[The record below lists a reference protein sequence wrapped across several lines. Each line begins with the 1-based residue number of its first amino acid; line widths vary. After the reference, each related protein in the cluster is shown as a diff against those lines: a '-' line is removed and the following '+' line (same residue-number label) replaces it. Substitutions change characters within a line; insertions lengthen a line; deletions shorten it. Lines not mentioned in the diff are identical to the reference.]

1 MKLTEIKSLLE
12 LNPTK
17 RINFEICGKRIPSHF
32 HITEAGK
39 IKKSFV
45 DCGGNVREKISCA
58 IQIWVANDFEHR
70 VDSEKFLKI
79 LKFADRFFSEQENPE
94 MEIEYGEEVISQY
107 QIESFR
113 INHEQICFEA
123 FGMKTDCLA
132 PEKCGLSCGRKENLV
147 TIQKK
152 ENKRLGG
159 VRVVVNDSQASGYI
173 LRRLNSEAYE
183 IWLDNEY
190 TVKVLS
196 PNEFTEVGA

>member
-1 MKLTEIKSLLE
+1 MKLIEIKSLLE

-17 RINFEICGKRIPSHF
+17 KINFEIYGKRIPIHF
-32 HITEAGK
+32 HVTEVGRVH
-39 IKKSFV
+39 KKFV
-45 DCGGNVREKISCA
+45 DCGGTAREKLSCVL
-58 IQIWVANDFEHR
+58 QIWVADDFDHR
-70 VDSEKFLKI
+70 LYAEKFLKI
-79 LKFADRFFSEQENPE
+79 LKFSGEMFGDENPNV
-94 MEIEYGEEVISQY
+94 EIEYGEEVISQY
-107 QIESFR
+107 QIKSFR
-113 INHEQICFEA
+113 MDDEKICFEA

-132 PEKCGLSCGRKENLV
+132 PEKCGLGCGRKENLV

-159 VRVVVNDSQASGYI
+159 VRVVVNDSQSTGYI

-183 IWLDNEY
+183 IWLDDEY